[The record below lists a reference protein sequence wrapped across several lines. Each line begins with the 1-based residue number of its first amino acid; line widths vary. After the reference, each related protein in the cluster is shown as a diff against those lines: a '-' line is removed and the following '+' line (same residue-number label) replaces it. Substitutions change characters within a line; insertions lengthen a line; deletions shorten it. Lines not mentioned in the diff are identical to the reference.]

1 MFRGFFGN
9 RTLAELD
16 FPAVAIAFNKFLLRV
31 TKGVPERLDTT
42 IVPAVRAGREKA
54 CVLDPMEI

>member
-1 MFRGFFGN
+1 M
-9 RTLAELD
+9 AELD